1 MPRVNAVWP
10 RLFKAVGNGS
20 LVLSM
25 NNTTLTVVIM
35 LLLIACGNY
44 NEINVHS
51 TRLVSQGE
59 NVLSST
65 KIGLFIPIELDSGH
79 VPEGQNIEYSSIPPT
94 SGRHWNSWAECGF
107 YTQSLPD
114 ERLVHN
120 LEHGNIVISYNL
132 ANRSEV
138 TKLRDSLE
146 TMVLFEDW
154 GVARPY
160 YKMEEGRV
168 VLAAW
173 GRIHSMVDVIPV
185 EIESFFTA
193 FAGGFGPERI
203 PC

>member
-1 MPRVNAVWP
+1 
-10 RLFKAVGNGS
+10 
-20 LVLSM
+20 M
-25 NNTTLTVVIM
+25 NSIALAVVIT
-35 LLLIACGNY
+35 LLVVSCHNY
-44 NEINVHS
+44 NEINVNS
-51 TRLVSQGE
+51 TRSVSQSE
-59 NVLSST
+59 NVLPST
-65 KIGLFIPIELDSGH
+65 KIGLVIQVELDSGH
-79 VPEGQNIEYSSIPPT
+79 VPEGQNIEYSSTPPT
-94 SGRHWNSWAECGF
+94 SGRHWSSWAECGF

-120 LEHGNIVISYNL
+120 LEHGNVVISYNL
-132 ANRSEV
+132 TNRSEV

-146 TMVLFEDW
+146 TIVLFEDW

-160 YKMEEGRV
+160 YKMEAGRV

-173 GRIHSMVDVIPV
+173 GRIHSMVGVVPE